1 MQIPKPFGCTRGI
14 LCKPNVMQRRSFLQ
28 LAGGAC
34 ASPLLSGNVLTAAAR
49 QPNIVLIYA
58 DDLGFG
64 DLGCYGA
71 TRVKT
76 PNLDRLAAS
85 GVRFT
90 DAHSSSATCTPSRYS
105 LLTGEYAFRKEG
117 ARVLPGDAPL
127 LIEPGRVT
135 LASMLRSQ
143 GYRTGV
149 VGKWH
154 LGLGSGNVDWNGEI
168 KPGPLELGF
177 DYSFLIP
184 ATGDRVPCVYVENHR
199 VAGLDPKDPI
209 RVSYK
214 EKVGDEPTGR
224 DNPELLRMHPSHGH
238 DMTIVNGISRIG
250 YMSGGKAARWVDQDM
265 ADVITGKATGF
276 IRQSKTQPFF
286 LYFATHD
293 IHVPRV
299 PHRRFAGNTPMGP
312 RGDVIA
318 ELDWCVGQVLA
329 EIERQNLA
337 ENTLVI
343 FSSDNGPVVD
353 DGYKDQAVEKLGD
366 HRPPGPYRGGKYSIF
381 EAGTRIPLI
390 VNWPRRVKPA
400 VSTAL
405 VSQVDFLA
413 SFAGL
418 TGAKLPQ
425 NAGPDSF
432 DVMPALL
439 GEAKSGRNHLVE
451 HAGVLSLRKGNWKLI
466 LPGKGARFNPNVNIE
481 LGNDPAPQLYDL
493 SGDEVERKNLAAE
506 HPGKVKEMIA
516 MLEGIRKDGR
526 SRP

>member
-1 MQIPKPFGCTRGI
+1 
-14 LCKPNVMQRRSFLQ
+14 MQRRSFLQ
-28 LAGGAC
+28 LAGSAC
-34 ASPLLSGNVLTAAAR
+34 ASSLIGRSGFAAAPQ

-58 DDLGFG
+58 DDVGFG

-71 TRVKT
+71 TRVST

-135 LASMLRSQ
+135 LPSMLRSQ

-154 LGLGSGNVDWNGEI
+154 LGLGSGAVDWNGEI
-168 KPGPLELGF
+168 KPGPRELGF

-184 ATGDRVPCVYVENHR
+184 ATGDRVPCVYVENQR
-199 VAGLDPKDPI
+199 VVGLDPKDPI

-214 EKVGDEPTGR
+214 EKVGNEPNGR
-224 DNPELLRMHPSHGH
+224 DNPELLQMHPSHGH

-276 IRQSKTQPFF
+276 IRQNKAQPFF

-299 PHRRFAGNTPMGP
+299 PHKRFAGKTPMGP

-318 ELDWCVGQVLA
+318 ELDWCVGRVLA
-329 EIERQNLA
+329 EIERQNVS

-366 HRPPGPYRGGKYSIF
+366 HKPSGPYRGGKYSIF

-390 VNWPRRVKPA
+390 VNWPRRVKPG

-418 TGAKLPQ
+418 TGGKLPH

-439 GEAKSGRNHLVE
+439 GEAKSGRDHVVE

-466 LPGKGARFNPNVNIE
+466 LPGKGPRFNANVSIE
-481 LGNDPAPQLYDL
+481 LGNDPAPQLYDVSL
-493 SGDEVERKNLAAE
+493 DQAETKNLAMQ
-506 HPGKVKEMIA
+506 HPEKVRELTA
-516 MLEGIRKDGR
+516 MLERIRKEGR